1 VVEKLLDDP
10 HALNVTNSLRNP
22 ELRDVVLRHIEELA
36 RGDAL
41 ARYGGDLHLF
51 LEDNPGRGPLYEKV
65 PDWVNKVVVDGVEQT
80 RMNRYVAELKD
91 SDPALVVGAHP
102 SEAEMGLVRE
112 YADRL
117 TGELKP
123 EVDRVLGEIAQRIR
137 ETTDGPVDYNS
148 RAKDADG
155 LIDKVG
161 RMSRGR
167 ENAPGRPWY
176 RVGDII
182 DAVGA
187 RITVPDTKS
196 LWRTLQAVVHEFGVG
211 DGGRIVEVDNMY
223 ASPKSKSPEYRVIPL
238 CIGIEVNGH
247 KYAIELQLTTLR
259 SSIAADIEHNSLYK
273 PYVALSAADAEAV
286 REAFEEAAALDQLED
301 SS

>member
-1 VVEKLLDDP
+1 VERLLDDP
-10 HALNVTNSLRNP
+10 HALNVTNSLRDP
-22 ELRDVVLRHIEELA
+22 VLRDVVAGHIEELG

-41 ARYGGDLHLF
+41 ARYGGDLHQF
-51 LEDNPGRGPLYEKV
+51 LQDNPGRGPLYDKV
-65 PDWVNKVVVDGVEQT
+65 PDWVNTVTVDGVEKT
-80 RMNRYVAELKD
+80 RMGLYIEELKA
-91 SDPALVVGAHP
+91 SDPALAVGAHP
-102 SEAEMGLVRE
+102 AEGEMGLVRE

-117 TGELKP
+117 AEDLKP
-123 EVDRVLGEIAQRIR
+123 EVDRVLSDIAARIR

-187 RITVPDTKS
+187 RITVPDTAS
-196 LWRTLQAVVHEFGVG
+196 LWRTLKAVIGEFGVG

-247 KYAIELQLTTLR
+247 KYAFELQLTTLR
-259 SSIAADIEHNSLYK
+259 ASIAADIEHNSLYK
-273 PYVALSAADAEAV
+273 PYVALSAADAQAV